1 MPRNDGREPHELR
14 PVTIERRS
22 LWTCP
27 GSCTIR
33 FGRTR
38 VLTTARFADSVP
50 PFLEGKG
57 SGWLTA
63 EYSMLPGSTPS
74 NRKSRGADGRSTE
87 IQRLIGRS
95 LRAVV
100 DLKAFGPLTLQVDTD
115 VIEADGG
122 TRTAAITGAFVAVV
136 DAVADRFG
144 AEGVGR
150 ILKDSIAAVSV
161 GVVDG
166 QALADLDYSEDVRA
180 EVDFNLVR
188 LGRQGFVEVQGT
200 GEKSGFD
207 RKLLDRMLDLGES
220 CLDTLE
226 AAQKTALGELWQFG

>member
-1 MPRNDGREPHELR
+1 MARNDGREPFEMR

-33 FGRTR
+33 LGRTR
-38 VLTTARFADSVP
+38 VLATARFAANVP

-57 SGWLTA
+57 TGWLTA
-63 EYSMLPGSTPS
+63 EYSMLPGSTPM
-74 NRKSRGADGRSTE
+74 NRKSRGPDGRSTE

-100 DLKAFGPLTLQVDTD
+100 DLSAFGPLTLQVDTD

-144 AEGVGR
+144 ADALGK

-161 GVVDG
+161 GIVDG
-166 QALADLDYSEDVRA
+166 QPLADLDYSEDVRA

-188 LGRQGFVEVQGT
+188 LGRTGFVEVQGT

-207 RKLLDRMLDLGES
+207 RKLLDRMLDLGED
-220 CLDTLE
+220 CLNASK
-226 AAQKTALGELWQFG
+226 AAQKDALGELWTFD